1 MIASAVNVPS
11 CFSCNEKCSDESRLL
26 YAGDIEG
33 KPGENFMEGERAN
46 SFLLGRTVQPK
57 GGGGFTPTLQI
68 MDRGDGLVDTAAKG
82 WPYEGKEFAVA
93 KGPCCFGGCSEL
105 CFSSEFGISTNAETV
120 ELGDYAKITK
130 KKPKSLG
137 QAAREG
143 FTDADIYEV
152 DFFAKEITPEQKANV
167 LSSMVHLD
175 YMFFERDN
183 DMCKYEN
190 DGCSIV
196 LFNCFIYGCVCP
208 CKLHLSNN
216 SGGS

>member
-1 MIASAVNVPS
+1 MAIRRQRV
-11 CFSCNEKCSDESRLL
+11 C
-26 YAGDIEG
+26 I
-33 KPGENFMEGERAN
+33 
-46 SFLLGRTVQPK
+46 
-57 GGGGFTPTLQI
+57 
-68 MDRGDGLVDTAAKG
+68 
-82 WPYEGKEFAVA
+82 A